1 MVSLNA
7 ILVTAANTIYIPGF
21 KQVEDDLN
29 TTTAM
34 VTLTVT
40 SCEPPPRRMG
50 SDMVFMRSCWRADTI
65 GQAIQPLVSGPL
77 ADSKGRRGRML
88 AAHACFLTASI
99 LCALSPTI
107 TFLVIARVFQ
117 AIGGCTFLI
126 VGQAQVGDVFPRAEL
141 SEALAFFS
149 LSRTFAAMV
158 GPITGGLLCE

>member
-1 MVSLNA
+1 MPA
-7 ILVTAANTIYIPGF
+7 G
-21 KQVEDDLN
+21 
-29 TTTAM
+29 
-34 VTLTVT
+34 
-40 SCEPPPRRMG
+40 C
-50 SDMVFMRSCWRADTI
+50 DMDFMRSYWRADTI

-77 ADSKGRRGRML
+77 ADSKGRRRPML

-117 AIGGCTFLI
+117 AIGGGTFLI

-149 LSRTFAAMV
+149 LSRTFAV
-158 GPITGGLLCE
+158 LIGPIAGGLLCE

>member
-1 MVSLNA
+1 MQPVPQRPA
-7 ILVTAANTIYIPGF
+7 QQAA
-21 KQVEDDLN
+21 VAERVDDK
-29 TTTAM
+29 
-34 VTLTVT
+34 
-40 SCEPPPRRMG
+40 P
-50 SDMVFMRSCWRADTI
+50 
-65 GQAIQPLVSGPL
+65 
-77 ADSKGRRGRML
+77 ML

>member
-1 MVSLNA
+1 MSLRPA
-7 ILVTAANTIYIPGF
+7 EWAGM
-21 KQVEDDLN
+21 D
-29 TTTAM
+29 
-34 VTLTVT
+34 
-40 SCEPPPRRMG
+40 
-50 SDMVFMRSCWRADTI
+50 FMRSCWRADTI

-77 ADSKGRRGRML
+77 ADSKGRRRPML

-149 LSRTFAAMV
+149 LSRTFAV
-158 GPITGGLLCE
+158 LIGPIAGGLLCE